1 MVRLDTSQPGMG
13 LMSTS
18 GITHR
23 DTELILKL
31 YIWGEKFV
39 MMFQTYL
46 RRDWDNEIETGVE
59 LRAENQFLATCQ
71 AASVSVKCLG
81 MSLLRLSEISPQLS
95 DILCPSSRCDDARPV
110 IRICILAIFS
120 SLLLNVSYLN
130 LMFLQYSTCPGY
142 WPGYEWPGLCQ
153 GPSCQ

>member
-1 MVRLDTSQPGMG
+1 
-13 LMSTS
+13 
-18 GITHR
+18 
-23 DTELILKL
+23 
-31 YIWGEKFV
+31 

-95 DILCPSSRCDDARPV
+95 DILCPASRCDDARLSQLFASV
-110 IRICILAIFS
+110 S
-120 SLLLNVSYLN
+120 SPFFHPCS
-130 LMFLQYSTCPGY
+130 LMFHI
-142 WPGYEWPGLCQ
+142 
-153 GPSCQ
+153 